1 MNTITIKSWEDFV
14 NKQRMILLH
23 GKDHNVGMQFYKE
36 LCPCVVEV
44 STNCIYDIVQ
54 KFFDIKNKKN
64 DHCFKKFEEFEH
76 IMKNVIYN
84 GDDFTEFPGSEY
96 IGSDYEKVRK
106 SFSYY
111 NYEKTCGI
119 LTRRQFSYSFNEKL
133 CMNGMQI
140 FEDEK
145 LMILNFRSCDYI
157 KKFPFDLYFIKKL
170 LDDFDVNIDKIYC
183 VFGSLHIY
191 KGEKIQKRYVHL
203 VQGVI

>member
-44 STNCIYDIVQ
+44 STNCIHDIARN
-54 KFFDIKNKKN
+54 FFNIKNKNENIDFN
-64 DHCFKKFEEFEH
+64 DFVR
-76 IMKNVIYN
+76 IMKDVIYK
-84 GDDFTEFPGSEY
+84 GEDFTEIPGSEY
-96 IGSDYEKVRK
+96 IGSDYEKVK
-106 SFSYY
+106 KCFNFYSY
-111 NYEKTCGI
+111 ERQSGLLI
-119 LTRRQFSYSFNEKL
+119 RRQFSYSFNEKL

-145 LMILNFRSCDYI
+145 LMILNFRSCDYV
-157 KKFPFDLYFIKKL
+157 KKLSFDLYFINTL
-170 LDDFDVNIDKIYC
+170 IEDFGLGIDKIYC
-183 VFGSLHIY
+183 IFGSLHIY

-203 VQGVI
+203 FQGVI